1 MDSVADIIN
10 VTFLCLGEYV
20 YHMCL
25 AKLTRGIFWHTLFC
39 TFLQSQLH
47 FRREDFRK
55 GLLSFLF
62 MLFFLETEQK
72 SYREISSTE
81 ISAKVQPIAMEL
93 TPVADSDENGEIRLY
108 VFAGTWLEK
117 GRIRTMLPRGACLF

>member
-1 MDSVADIIN
+1 MYTICVWLSSQEEFFAIHCSA
-10 VTFLCLGEYV
+10 L
-20 YHMCL
+20 
-25 AKLTRGIFWHTLFC
+25 
-39 TFLQSQLH
+39 LQSQLH
-47 FRREDFRK
+47 FPREDFRE

-62 MLFFLETEQK
+62 MLCFLETEQK

-117 GRIRTMLPRGACLF
+117 GRIRAVLPRGACLF

>member
-1 MDSVADIIN
+1 
-10 VTFLCLGEYV
+10 
-20 YHMCL
+20 MCL
-25 AKLTRGIFWHTLFC
+25 AKLTRGIFCHTLFC
-39 TFLQSQLH
+39 TLLQSQLH
-47 FRREDFRK
+47 FPRKDFRE

-62 MLFFLETEQK
+62 MLCFLKSEQK